1 MAGATGSWTRP
12 DKINFVIAVAAVV
25 TAVGALWP
33 AANDFLDKRNAPSAT
48 FVEPGNN
55 ERISG
60 RTTEAS
66 GSAENID
73 RPESLWLVLRT
84 SVDGYWYPS
93 QRLTIQQDGEW
104 KTRSEE
110 PLVLAGLGEYEV
122 YLYLATDSA
131 NASLV
136 TYLKKAPGIQKRT
149 GKWPWLYSLPEGL
162 QRLDVKTIFRF
173 E

>member
-1 MAGATGSWTRP
+1 MAAATGSWTRP

-25 TAVGALWP
+25 TAIGGLLP
-33 AANDFLDKRNAPSAT
+33 AANDFLDKRNAPSAA
-48 FVEPGNN
+48 FVEPDNN

-66 GSAENID
+66 GTAKNVD
-73 RPESLWLVLRT
+73 RDESLWLVLRT

-104 KTRSEE
+104 KTKSEE
-110 PLVLAGLGEYEV
+110 PLVLADLGEYEA

-131 NASLV
+131 NASLAA
-136 TYLKKAPGIQKRT
+136 YLRKAPSIQKKT
-149 GKWPWLYSLPEGL
+149 GKWPWMNSLPEGV
-162 QRLDVKTIFRF
+162 QRLDVRTIFRF